1 MRLSDYCTIHRE
13 GATFIDIDSGWKF
26 RCNLHG
32 MLPDYAQIFIRRL
45 SKKRR
50 LYDEDELLDAEVKVP
65 DIATQEVIVGAVKT
79 AFDMMMTAGHL
90 SVEYDKTHEQT
101 GDGFFGR
108 ARKNTSILAG
118 ELNDYYYMLIDQ
130 LMGV

>member
-1 MRLSDYCTIHRE
+1 M
-13 GATFIDIDSGWKF
+13 
-26 RCNLHG
+26 N
-32 MLPDYAQIFIRRL
+32 PDYAQIFIRRL
-45 SKKRR
+45 AKKRR

-90 SVEYDKTHEQT
+90 SIEYDKMHEQT
-101 GDGFFGR
+101 GDGFFGK
-108 ARKNTSILAG
+108 ARKNTSTLTG
-118 ELNDYYYMLIDQ
+118 ELNDYYYLLIDQ